1 MIPFFNPTALTSPLV
16 KWIVGKKTKSAIEQ
30 MPLKSFSNISLTDDW
45 QYGGFG
51 VYIHWP
57 FCAAKCPYC
66 DFNSHV
72 TSAVDE
78 EDWRDAYVK
87 EIDRTAQLTGLR
99 SVNSIFIGGGTPSLM
114 SPSLVGHLLDK
125 IASVWQLESNCEIT
139 LEANPTALEAEKM
152 WGFKASGV
160 NRISMGIQS
169 LDDKDL
175 KQLGRL
181 HTVKEALKSF
191 NMAQKVFERTSFDL
205 IYARQNQT
213 LDEWKSELKQ
223 ALNIGLSHISLYQLT
238 IENGTAFG
246 DRYAAGKLS
255 GLPDEDLASDLFEMT
270 RELCDSSGL
279 PAYEVSN
286 HARIGHECRHN
297 LVYWNYGDY
306 AGIGPGAHGRL
317 TVDHSRYSTNT
328 YRQPARWLSEVKS
341 GNGNSSVTSLSR
353 EDQGTEMVLMGM
365 RLSGGISIKR
375 LKMFFGKLPSQN
387 ILTDLTSQG
396 LVELKG
402 DRIQTTERG
411 TLLLNYVVQR
421 LLIGLS

>member
-1 MIPFFNPTALTSPLV
+1 
-16 KWIVGKKTKSAIEQ
+16 
-30 MPLKSFSNISLTDDW
+30 MPLKSFSNISLTEDW
-45 QYGGFG
+45 RHGGFG

-72 TSAVDE
+72 SSAINE
-78 EDWRDAYVK
+78 KEWRDAYIK

-114 SPSLVGHLLDK
+114 SPSIVGALLEK
-125 IASVWQLESNCEIT
+125 IASVWQMESDCEIT
-139 LEANPTALEAEKM
+139 LEANPTALEADKM

-169 LDDKDL
+169 LNDNDL
-175 KQLGRL
+175 KRLGRL
-181 HTVKEALKSF
+181 HTAKEALKSF
-191 NMAQKVFERTSFDL
+191 DVAQKVFERTSFDL
-205 IYARQNQT
+205 IYARQDQT
-213 LDEWKSELKQ
+213 LDDWKSELKQ
-223 ALNIGLSHISLYQLT
+223 ALNLGLNHISLYQLT

-246 DRYAAGKLS
+246 NLYAAGKLS

-270 RELCDSSGL
+270 RELCDSNGL

-286 HARIGHECRHN
+286 HARTGYECRHN

-317 TVDHSRYSTNT
+317 TLNQSKYSTET
-328 YRQPARWLSEVKS
+328 YRQPSKWLSEVES
-341 GNGNSSVTSLSR
+341 GSGDSSVTSLSR

-375 LKMFFGKLPSQN
+375 FQMFFGKLPSQRV
-387 ILTDLTSQG
+387 LTDLISQG
-396 LVELKG
+396 LIKVKS
-402 DRIQTTERG
+402 DRIQTTEYG
-411 TLLLNYVVQR
+411 TLLLNYVVQQ
-421 LLIGLS
+421 LLADLS

>member
-1 MIPFFNPTALTSPLV
+1 MT
-16 KWIVGKKTKSAIEQ
+16 E
-30 MPLKSFSNISLTDDW
+30 DW

-57 FCAAKCPYC
+57 FCVAKCPYC

-72 TSAVDE
+72 SSTIDE
-78 EDWRDAYVK
+78 KEWCNAYVK
-87 EIDRTAQLTGLR
+87 EIDRTARLTGLR

-114 SPSLVGHLLDK
+114 SPSLVGTLLEK
-125 IASVWQLESNCEIT
+125 IASVWQVESSCEIT
-139 LEANPTALEAEKM
+139 LEANPTALEADKM

-169 LDDKDL
+169 LNNKDL
-175 KQLGRL
+175 KRLGRL
-181 HTVKEALKSF
+181 HTAKEALKSF

-205 IYARQNQT
+205 IYARQSQT
-213 LDEWKSELKQ
+213 LDDWESELKQ
-223 ALNIGLSHISLYQLT
+223 ALNIGINHISLYQLT

-255 GLPDEDLASDLFEMT
+255 GLPDENLASDLFEMT
-270 RELCDSSGL
+270 RELCDSNGL

-286 HARIGHECRHN
+286 HARMGHECRHN

-317 TVDHSRYSTNT
+317 TLNQSRYSTET
-328 YRQPARWLSEVKS
+328 FRQPSKWISEVERGS
-341 GNGNSSVTSLSR
+341 GNSSVTCLSR

-365 RLSGGISIKR
+365 RLSGGISLKR
-375 LKMFFGKLPSQN
+375 FKIFFGRLPSCSV
-387 ILTDLTSQG
+387 LADLISQG
-396 LVELKG
+396 LILIKNG
-402 DRIQTTERG
+402 QIQTTEYG
-411 TLLLNYVVQR
+411 TLLLNYVVQQ
-421 LLIGLS
+421 LIADLS